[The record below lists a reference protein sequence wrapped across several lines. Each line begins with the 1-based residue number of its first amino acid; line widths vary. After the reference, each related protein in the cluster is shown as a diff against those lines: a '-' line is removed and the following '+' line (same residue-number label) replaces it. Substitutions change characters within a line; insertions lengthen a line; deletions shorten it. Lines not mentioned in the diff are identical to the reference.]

1 MRKVVGG
8 VSWQIVVSVVIV
20 GLTWPG
26 VQICAKEMAA
36 PLHRGTAFI
45 ENDWKSSV
53 ELAKDGSYRL
63 SWKPTEERIVFLVE
77 VRTNGYVGLGFSLDG
92 RMVKADIAVGWVHDK
107 TKRAYLLVSEY
118 ILESYL
124 RNMYKVQTNWTA
136 NNKTFSVLSFQAY
149 SKER

>member
-1 MRKVVGG
+1 MWTVGRG

-26 VQICAKEMAA
+26 VRICAKEVGGVTA

-53 ELAKDGSYRL
+53 ELAKDGAYRL

-107 TKRAYLLVSEY
+107 TKRPYLLVSDKNLY
-118 ILESYL
+118 I
-124 RNMYKVQTNWTA
+124 RKVFENYQVKQLMHA
-136 NNKTFSVLSFQAY
+136 F
-149 SKER
+149 